1 MKKEHYELIK
11 GGANVWDKWRNANPN
26 ITPNLEGADLRC
38 ADLRNANLEGA
49 DLRHANLRNAD
60 LVGADLWDANLWCA
74 DLRHANLEGADL
86 RHANL
91 RNANLGGANLRHAKY
106 SILIIFNI
114 RLYCISDELCL
125 ELMRWDN
132 LVAKE
137 DAMDNWAKDNN
148 AGCPCPGKSGTYRLF
163 HFNEHKS
170 IWKSGKPQ
178 KNIKEL
184 WEWIAKELNIKI

>member
-49 DLRHANLRNAD
+49 DLRCANLRCAN
-60 LVGADLWDANLWCA
+60 LRCANLWCA
-74 DLRHANLEGADL
+74 DLWD
-86 RHANL
+86 
-91 RNANLGGANLRHAKY
+91 ANLGGANLRHAKY

-184 WEWIAKELNIKI
+184 WVWIAKELNIKI